1 MGVFFS
7 FSLGL
12 TMELGVPGCCDFWPR
27 KRKEKETG
35 VRAKV
40 KNLDKRFGC
49 RFFFLKF
56 KSKDLNSNKV

>member
-49 RFFFLKF
+49 RFFF
-56 KSKDLNSNKV
+56 